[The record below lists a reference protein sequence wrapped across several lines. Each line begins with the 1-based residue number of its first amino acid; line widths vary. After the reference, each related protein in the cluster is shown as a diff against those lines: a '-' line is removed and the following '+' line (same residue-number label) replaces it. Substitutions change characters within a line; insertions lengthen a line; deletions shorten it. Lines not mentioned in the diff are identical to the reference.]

1 MLARIVATAT
11 VQALSCM
18 TLWASMI
25 QLHVRRAGLWY
36 PVYSCGIACCVAPWK
51 ERASPGALWCCRC
64 VAQMEKLLSVMRAL
78 DVPQGIAETLLE
90 VHKGNAAAAIG
101 AAVDGTHG

>member
-1 MLARIVATAT
+1 M
-11 VQALSCM
+11 
-18 TLWASMI
+18 WASII
-25 QLHVRRAGLWY
+25 QQHNGRAGWCSLFSWHRH
-36 PVYSCGIACCVAPWK
+36 AMWK

-64 VAQMEKLLSVMRAL
+64 VAQMEKQLSVMRAL